1 MDITTMNKS
10 EVIKEF
16 GLHDKDVGSPE
27 VRISLLTK
35 RIKNLANH
43 LKKSK
48 KDVHSRRGLISMINK
63 RRKLLNYLNK
73 TDGNRYIEIV
83 NKLQLRK

>member
-10 EVIKEF
+10 EVIKSF
-16 GLHDKDVGSPE
+16 GLHETDVGSPE

-43 LKKSK
+43 LKSSK

-63 RRKLLNYLNK
+63 RRKLLNYLNR
-73 TDGNRYIEIV
+73 TDSQRYLDIV

>member
-1 MDITTMNKS
+1 MDITSMEKS
-10 EVIKEF
+10 EVIKNF
-16 GLHDKDVGSPE
+16 GLHEKDVGSPE

-43 LKKSK
+43 LKNSK

-73 TDGNRYIEIV
+73 TDSKRYLDIV

>member
-1 MDITTMNKS
+1 MDITSMHKS
-10 EVIKEF
+10 EVIKTF
-16 GLHDKDVGSPE
+16 GLHETDVGSPE

-63 RRKLLNYLNK
+63 RKKLLNYLNNTESK
-73 TDGNRYIEIV
+73 RYLDIV

>member
-1 MDITTMNKS
+1 MDVTTMDKS
-10 EVIKEF
+10 EVIKEI

-27 VRISLLTK
+27 VRISILTK
-35 RIKNLANH
+35 RIKNLASH

>member
-1 MDITTMNKS
+1 MDITTMQKG

-35 RIKNLANH
+35 RIKNLAAH

-73 TDGNRYIEIV
+73 TDGNRYINIV
-83 NKLQLRK
+83 NKLHLRK

>member
-1 MDITTMNKS
+1 MDITTMAKS
-10 EVIKEF
+10 EVIKNF
-16 GLHDKDVGSPE
+16 GLHDTDVGSPE

-35 RIKNLANH
+35 RIKNLASH

-63 RRKLLNYLNK
+63 RRKLLNYLNN
-73 TDGNRYIEIV
+73 TDNKRYVDIV